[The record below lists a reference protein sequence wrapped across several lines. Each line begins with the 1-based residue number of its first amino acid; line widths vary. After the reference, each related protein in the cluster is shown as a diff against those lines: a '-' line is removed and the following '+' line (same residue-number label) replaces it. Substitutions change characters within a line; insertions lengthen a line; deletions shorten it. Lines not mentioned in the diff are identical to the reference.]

1 MGSRRLLL
9 LVLLALGV
17 LVAVVPAAA
26 SAAAQVKSL
35 STFGKFGTAAGEIRQ
50 PGGAE
55 YAADGDYYVVD
66 KGNARI
72 DVFGPDGAFKFT
84 FGKAVNKEDDSDLCK
99 AGEPCKPGDS
109 GPLAGE
115 LAEPEDL
122 VLYDHQVYVTEAKN
136 NRVSVFSEAGK
147 FLFAFGDKVGKEGG
161 NRCDAFPGCRAGVAA
176 STSGAMNEPSGI
188 AVSSQ
193 SAFAAL
199 YIADRKNNRV
209 DSFQPNG
216 TFRFAFGTDVG
227 GKGIDSCSEPRH
239 GSPPCQVGKEGSDAG
254 SLPRPGALTIDQA
267 EESVYVASTVNNRID
282 VYDINDQYRYSFG
295 LDVTAD
301 GADRCTEKTGCV
313 KGSSSFEAGSLP
325 NPTAIAVVEHPY
337 PEMFAEFYV
346 ADAEAAR
353 VSKFIEQS
361 KFLHAWGEGVLDGS
375 RNLQVC
381 EASCRRGR
389 PGTDPGAINAPSGLA
404 VDRLHHIAVTEGK
417 GHLKEDF
424 AQVELFGEG
433 EADSNRDTDAK
444 GGKKTAPQSLLLNP
458 F

>member
-1 MGSRRLLL
+1 MRSRRLLS

-17 LVAVVPAAA
+17 IAAAVPAAA
-26 SAAAQVKSL
+26 SAAAQVESL
-35 STFGKFGTAAGEIRQ
+35 STFGRFGTGAGEIRE

-66 KGNARI
+66 RGNARI
-72 DVFGPDGAFKFT
+72 DVFGPNGAFKFT

-99 AGEPCKPGDS
+99 ADEQCKTGNS
-109 GPLAGE
+109 GPLAGA

-122 VLYDHQVYVTEAKN
+122 ALWNHQVFVTEAKN
-136 NRVSVFSEAGK
+136 NRVSVFSEAGQ

-176 STSGAMNEPSGI
+176 STNGAMNDPSGI
-188 AVSSQ
+188 AASRLGV
-193 SAFAAL
+193 FV
-199 YIADRKNNRV
+199 ADRKNNRI

-216 TFRFAFGTDVG
+216 HFRVAFGADVG
-227 GKGIDSCSEPRH
+227 GKGIDACSEPRH
-239 GSPPCQVGKEGSDAG
+239 GGARCQAGKEGSDAG
-254 SLPRPGALTIDQA
+254 DMPRPGALTINRS
-267 EESVYVASTVNNRID
+267 EELIYVASTVNNRID
-282 VYDINDQYRYSFG
+282 VYETNDQYHYSFG

-301 GADRCTEKTGCV
+301 GADRCTEQTGCV

-337 PEMFAEFYV
+337 PEMIAEIYV
-346 ADAEAAR
+346 ADADAAR
-353 VSKFIEQS
+353 VSKFIEAS
-361 KFLHAWGEGVLDGS
+361 KFRHAWGEGVLDGS
-375 RNLQVC
+375 AKLQVC

-404 VDRLHHIAVTEGK
+404 VDHLHQIAVTEGK
-417 GHLKEDF
+417 GTLEHDF
-424 AQVELFGEG
+424 AQVELFQ
-433 EADSNRDTDAK
+433 EAASGSNRGTDDE
-444 GGKKTAPQSLLLNP
+444 GGDKKAPQSLLLNP